1 MCVHFTFGL
10 TSEISLTSPSIP
22 WDAVS
27 AIATSVA
34 ALGVVLAL
42 WQIRLTRSIAQLQ
55 FEDALAR
62 EYRDLCTTIPTA
74 VFLQE
79 KFTEEQYQKSFD
91 EFYRYIDLSNEQI
104 SLRQRGRISKD
115 VWSSWCIGIEQN
127 LALPA
132 FARAWQEVKEKTQSF
147 KELRKLEAT
156 GFKADP
162 KCWPKQK

>member
-1 MCVHFTFGL
+1 MYITFGF
-10 TSEISLTSPSIP
+10 TSEMSLTSSTIP

-34 ALGVVLAL
+34 ALGVVFAL

-62 EYRDLCTTIPTA
+62 EYRDLCTTIPAA
-74 VFLQE
+74 VFLNGP
-79 KFTEEQYQKSFD
+79 FTEDDYQNSFD

-132 FARAWQEVKEKTQSF
+132 FARAWQEVKERTQSF
-147 KELRKLEAT
+147 NELRALEAE

-162 KCWPKQK
+162 KCWPKPK